1 MIRICLIE
9 LESNDLRLHF
19 KNNLSLIL
27 IVYK

>member
-19 KNNLSLIL
+19 KNNLSLNL